1 MCEKQMNT
9 FCLSSSSS
17 SHLNNN
23 NNNIILKK
31 TKHVIDYESS
41 YSTF

>member
-1 MCEKQMNT
+1 MNT
-9 FCLSSSSS
+9 FCLSSSS

-31 TKHVIDYESS
+31 TKDVIDYESS